1 MSAGI
6 IDGKEIAGELRNEI
20 KERVRVLKEKNIIP
34 GLSVILVGD
43 DPASQVYVRNKEKAC
58 EELGIRSKT
67 FRLPQETRQAEVIEL
82 IKKLND
88 DPEIHGILVQ
98 LPVPKQINPDAIIE
112 AIYPAK
118 DVDGLHPVNMG
129 RLIRGQECL
138 KPCTP
143 HGCMVMIKRTGIDIK
158 GKKAVVV
165 GRSNIVGKP
174 VSIMLLQENATV
186 TVCHSKTVNL
196 DKETREADILV
207 VAVGRPEFIKGDM
220 VKPGAVVIDVGINR
234 LDNGK
239 LVGDVDFES
248 VSKIAGWITPVP
260 GGVGPM
266 TITMLMHNTVEAAE
280 RTC

>member
-1 MSAGI
+1 VSAGI

>member
-1 MSAGI
+1 VSADI
-6 IDGKEIAGELRNEI
+6 IDGKEIAGEMRQKI
-20 KERVRVLKEKNIIP
+20 KDRVMNLKKKNIVP

-58 EELGIRSKT
+58 KDLGIKSKT
-67 FRLPQETRQAEVIEL
+67 FRLPRETSQAEVINL
-82 IKKLND
+82 IKDLNK

-98 LPVPKQINPDAIIE
+98 LPLPDHVDPDVVIE
-112 AIYPAK
+112 AIDPSK

-129 RLIRGQECL
+129 RLIRGQQCL
-138 KPCTP
+138 MPCTP
-143 HGCMVMIKRTGIDIK
+143 HGCIIMIKRTGIDIK

-186 TVCHSKTVNL
+186 TVCHSKTVDL
-196 DKETREADILV
+196 EKETREADILV
-207 VAVGRPEFIKGDM
+207 VAVGKPKFIKGDM
-220 VKPGAVVIDVGINR
+220 IKPGAVVIDVGINR

-239 LVGDVDFES
+239 LAGDVDFES
-248 VSKIAGWITPVP
+248 ASKVAGWITPVP

-280 RTC
+280 RLC

>member
-1 MSAGI
+1 VSAGI
-6 IDGKEIAGELRNEI
+6 IDGKEIAGELRHKI
-20 KERVRVLKEKNIIP
+20 KERVRGLKLKNIVP

-43 DPASQVYVRNKEKAC
+43 DPASQVYVRNKERAC

-67 FRLPQETRQAEVIEL
+67 FKLPQETSQAEVIDL
-82 IKKLND
+82 IKKLNN

-98 LPVPKQINPDAIIE
+98 LPVPKQIDPDAVIE
-112 AIYPAK
+112 AIDPAK

-129 RLIRGQECL
+129 RLIRGQQCL

-174 VSIMLLQENATV
+174 VSVMLLQENATV

-196 DKETREADILV
+196 EKETREADILV

-234 LDNGK
+234 LDNRK

-248 VSKIAGWITPVP
+248 VSKKAGWITPVP

-280 RTC
+280 RLC